1 MAIYT
6 RRGDNLETCLLDGKR
21 VYKNDLRIET
31 YGVIDELISVLGVAS
46 CFTRDVVTTHIV
58 KLQRHLSVIASELSS
73 PSGKGLRGE
82 VLKRSAVEEM
92 ETDID
97 KIVEAL
103 SPMSGFVI
111 PGPPVGA
118 AFLHQARTVARRA
131 ERVLVGLYIKEN
143 KVRNDV
149 IIYLN
154 RISDYLFVLALYEE
168 HEYVVSEAVA
178 RTKRILS
185 IRNREFREKEGLNMS
200 LSLSAAKKLIEDA
213 ERKAEEIGVPM
224 VVAVVDAGGNPV
236 ALHRMDGSLL
246 ASLDIALNKAYTA
259 LSLRLP
265 TGDLANLARP
275 GQPLYGID
283 STNHGRI
290 VVFGGGL
297 PLFSGQNIIGGIGV
311 SGGTVE
317 QDVVV
322 AEWAVKAS
330 PYRYSISQD
339 RSE

>member
-1 MAIYT
+1 M
-6 RRGDNLETCLLDGKR
+6 
-21 VYKNDLRIET
+21 
-31 YGVIDELISVLGVAS
+31 ISVLGVAS
-46 CFTRDVVTTHIV
+46 CFTHGTVTARIV
-58 KLQRHLSVIASELSS
+58 KLQRQLSVIVSELSS
-73 PSGKGLRGE
+73 PSGKGLRGGILE
-82 VLKRSAVEEM
+82 RSAVEEM

-97 KIVEAL
+97 RIVETL
-103 SPMSGFVI
+103 SPMYGFVL
-111 PGPPVGA
+111 PEPPAGA

-131 ERVLVGLYIKEN
+131 ERILVGLHIREN
-143 KVRNDV
+143 KVRSDV

-154 RISDYLFVLALYEE
+154 RISDYLFVLALYEQHE
-168 HEYVVSEAVA
+168 HVVSEAVA
-178 RTKRILS
+178 RTKRLLS
-185 IRNREFREKEGLNMS
+185 IQNREFREKEGLNMS
-200 LSLSAAKKLIEDA
+200 LSLSAAKRLIEDA

-224 VVAVVDAGGNPV
+224 VVAVVDVGGNPV

-297 PLFSGQNIIGGIGV
+297 PLFSGHNIIGGIGI

-317 QDVVV
+317 QDIAV
-322 AEWAVKAS
+322 AEWAVKSS
-330 PYRYSISQD
+330 PYRHSISQD
-339 RSE
+339 RSNKY